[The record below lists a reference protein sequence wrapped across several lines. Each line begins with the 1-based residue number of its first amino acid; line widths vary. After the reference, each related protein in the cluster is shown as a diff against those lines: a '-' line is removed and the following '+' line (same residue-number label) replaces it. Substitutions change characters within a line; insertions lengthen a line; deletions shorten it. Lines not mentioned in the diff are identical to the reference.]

1 MEAGPFIENLRALI
15 DQIREKILRIK
26 SSKRDKRTIKASI
39 AVLSIII
46 LLLIFRFFISG
57 AERLEKQSNILET
70 DYKKVTSLR
79 KQFLEF
85 KQIKT
90 ELTSTIKSGDEALIS
105 LLEGI
110 LVDEQIDRG
119 SFSIKDSNSR
129 VTKDED
135 LFDEQN
141 VDAEIRKIPLYK
153 LVDLLYKINTNTSFL
168 KVSKLRI
175 RTRFDNPDLIDV
187 NFRISRFKL
196 KKVI

>member
-1 MEAGPFIENLRALI
+1 MEAGPFIENLRVLV
-15 DQIREKILRIK
+15 DQFRERIQRIK
-26 SSKRDKRTIKASI
+26 SSKRDKRTIKVAI

-46 LLLIFRFFISG
+46 VLLIFRFFISG
-57 AERLEKQSNILET
+57 AERLERQANVLEA
-70 DYKKVTSLR
+70 DYKKITSLR
-79 KQFLEF
+79 KRYKEF

-90 ELTSTIKSGDEALIS
+90 ELASTIKSGDEALIS

-110 LVDEQIDRG
+110 LVDEQIERG

-129 VTKDED
+129 VTRDED

-141 VDAEIRKIPLYK
+141 VDAEIKKIPLYK
-153 LVDLLYKINTNTSFL
+153 LVDLLYKINTSNSSL
-168 KVSKLRI
+168 RVSKLRI

>member
-1 MEAGPFIENLRALI
+1 MEAGPFIENLRAII
-15 DQIREKILRIK
+15 DQIREKIQRIQ
-26 SSKRDKRTIKASI
+26 SSKRDKRTIKASV

-57 AERLEKQSNILET
+57 AERLQKQANILET
-70 DYKKVTSLR
+70 DYKKVSSLR

-153 LVDLLYKINTNTSFL
+153 LVDLLYKINTNNSFL

>member
-1 MEAGPFIENLRALI
+1 MEAGPFIENLRAII
-15 DQIREKILRIK
+15 DQIREKIQRIQ
-26 SSKRDKRTIKASI
+26 SSKRDKRTIKASV

-57 AERLEKQSNILET
+57 AERLQKQANILET
-70 DYKKVTSLR
+70 DYKKVSSLR

-153 LVDLLYKINTNTSFL
+153 LVDLLYEVNTNTSFL

>member
-1 MEAGPFIENLRALI
+1 MEAGPFIENLRAII
-15 DQIREKILRIK
+15 DQIREKIQRIQ
-26 SSKRDKRTIKASI
+26 SSKRDKRTIKASV

-57 AERLEKQSNILET
+57 AERLEKQANILET

-153 LVDLLYKINTNTSFL
+153 LVDLLYKINTNNSFL